1 MENSQKQTPLQKAIK
16 EIEDRIK
23 YLKAQE
29 FIALNEID
37 ALVAPSL
44 ARDMKW
50 KLINELA
57 TRRGELERYS
67 LKPLQSL
74 LPYEQE
80 CFIGAFN
87 SGVDTGTL
95 LSDTRAADYDSAL
108 DYFNQTYKHPPE
120 ESKACDA
127 I

>member
-1 MENSQKQTPLQKAIK
+1 MENIQKQTPLQKAIK

-23 YLKAQE
+23 YLKEQE

-37 ALVAPSL
+37 ALAAPSL

-57 TRRGELERYS
+57 TRRGELETYS

-80 CFIGAFN
+80 CFVGAFN
-87 SGVDTGTL
+87 SGFDTGAI
-95 LSDTRAADYDSAL
+95 LSDTRVADYESAL
-108 DYFNQTYKHPPE
+108 DYFNQTYKHP
-120 ESKACDA
+120 SDKLKACDA